1 VTVAVER
8 GNRSVSVRLFD
19 ADRTDRELSVEEAR
33 SVKVGDRQLLW
44 IDVPQRPDEPA
55 QLDELLKP
63 FEITA
68 RTRRTLADPEEV
80 PELTVH
86 GTYLH
91 LRVATF
97 AVAGEL
103 ETVEWLD
110 ILAATNRVMTV
121 HEVPIDFLADI
132 DDRIEAD
139 ADLGRIDAAG
149 FMAVVLDGA
158 VTTYYAAVDRIEE
171 TVDAL
176 DARSLR
182 QDPSVNLLPN
192 LVEVRRRIAGLRQLL
207 ASHREAFAALARPD
221 LAIASEIGDFAVFP
235 AVTERFERAISA
247 VENTR
252 DLLLGSF
259 EVYMTRTA
267 QRTNEIMKVL
277 ALISALLLPGSL
289 IAGLLGMNM
298 PGPFAPDD
306 PRAFWIVVAVIVA
319 LAAVTLAAA
328 RLRRWI

>member
-328 RLRRWI
+328 RVRRWI